1 MLRKAVET
9 DKEVRSLAPASPPSS
24 LVPRLT
30 YLTLAHAGRG
40 RGVAAAEASARGGPA
55 AVQGASLS
63 SSPSFS
69 SSSSSSSAD
78 IIPQCLSRPQ
88 TLLAETE
95 LTYKREHQLML
106 SAWHD
111 LGVKAMRER
120 VGDGAASSS
129 LSGPAGP
136 RMYQPQ
142 SWLSLQRA
150 KANGKGPVR
159 RCLSRFPLSPSLPR
173 LTLLPRA
180 QRNA

>member
-1 MLRKAVET
+1 
-9 DKEVRSLAPASPPSS
+9 
-24 LVPRLT
+24 
-30 YLTLAHAGRG
+30 
-40 RGVAAAEASARGGPA
+40 
-55 AVQGASLS
+55 
-63 SSPSFS
+63 
-69 SSSSSSSAD
+69 
-78 IIPQCLSRPQ
+78 
-88 TLLAETE
+88 
-95 LTYKREHQLML
+95 ML

>member
-1 MLRKAVET
+1 
-9 DKEVRSLAPASPPSS
+9 
-24 LVPRLT
+24 
-30 YLTLAHAGRG
+30 
-40 RGVAAAEASARGGPA
+40 
-55 AVQGASLS
+55 
-63 SSPSFS
+63 
-69 SSSSSSSAD
+69 
-78 IIPQCLSRPQ
+78 
-88 TLLAETE
+88 
-95 LTYKREHQLML
+95 ML

-159 RCLSRFPLSPSLPR
+159 RLSLSSLS
-173 LTLLPRA
+173 LSLG
-180 QRNA
+180 